1 MKIIKNPTSDDIKSI
16 INELANDN
24 LVVYP
29 TDTIYGIASN
39 IHSSDAINKVF
50 DVKNRSHEKPLSVC
64 VHDFKQL
71 ELVADINP
79 VQRKI
84 AKSLL
89 PGTYTLLFRK
99 NENVSQ
105 LLTSNSDIIG
115 VRIPDNRISYLLT
128 KNFPITT
135 TSANKSNSKTPNNIP
150 DIIKQL
156 GDDISIYIDN
166 GVIKDNT
173 YSTIIDLTGD
183 KAVIVRKGMC
193 DEDKIN
199 RILKMNLYYDD

>member
-1 MKIIKNPTSDDIKSI
+1 MKIIKNPTSDDIESI
-16 INELANDN
+16 INELSKDN

-39 IHSSDAINKVF
+39 IHSINAIEKVF
-50 DVKNRSHEKPLSVC
+50 EVKNRSYDKPLSVC

-71 ELVADINP
+71 ELVAHLTS

-84 AKSLL
+84 AKLLL
-89 PGTYTLLFRK
+89 PGPYTLLLK
-99 NENVSQ
+99 KMENIPS
-105 LLTSNSDIIG
+105 LLTSNLDVIG
-115 VRIPDNRISYLLT
+115 VRIPANEISSHLT
-128 KNFPITT
+128 RNFPITT
-135 TSANKSNSKTPNNIP
+135 TSANKSNSMTPNNIP

-156 GDDISIYIDN
+156 GDDISVYIDN
-166 GVIKDNT
+166 GLIRDNT
-173 YSTIIDLTGD
+173 YSTIIDLTGN
-183 KAVIVRKGMC
+183 KPVIVRKGMC